1 MVRNKKSKE
10 QFDKIRL
17 KPVILG
23 QITLKREIRF
33 FCLVHEFILGNF
45 WDPKRLS
52 YLSRMRKKRLVLC
65 WRACLMYIHSKL
77 LFVDSGSTK
86 DRYDLT
92 VADSIRSVLQNS
104 IVRESSEIPL

>member
-1 MVRNKKSKE
+1 
-10 QFDKIRL
+10 
-17 KPVILG
+17 
-23 QITLKREIRF
+23 
-33 FCLVHEFILGNF
+33 
-45 WDPKRLS
+45 
-52 YLSRMRKKRLVLC
+52 
-65 WRACLMYIHSKL
+65 MYIHSKL